1 MVPASSRQ
9 PSSGPISRSTTYA
22 FAGANLPVMA
32 IALAISVYL
41 PKYFASN
48 IGISL
53 AAVGAAFAMVRLID
67 IPLDPILGMAMDR
80 TRSRIGRYRLWMLIG
95 TPILLVAIHRLFL
108 PPPGITTAYL
118 IGWLLMLYIGFSI
131 VVLAQSAWAS
141 TLSKTYNERTRLFA
155 AMTAVGVAGQAC
167 VLLAPLLLKEL
178 GYSETQGVQGM
189 GWFIIATTPVALALM
204 LWRTP
209 EHVAPPSGAEHHF
222 RLKDYAALVTQ
233 PDMARILAADLCL
246 ALGPGCMS
254 ALYLFFFT
262 TSRGFTLGQA
272 SFLLLVNILVG
283 FVGAP
288 AMGKLANR
296 IGKHRATMVAC
307 AGFGAM
313 MATLMAIPQGDML
326 VAIPIM
332 LIFGFFSSGFVVLI
346 RAMVADVSDLMR
358 LEQGQERA
366 GLLFALTTLTSK
378 IAGALSIFL
387 TYQLLERIGFDAR
400 SDAVNTREAIRAMEL
415 VYLIA
420 PTTFVLLGGAC
431 FIGYRLTA
439 ARHAEIRRDLDLR
452 DAALAGEAE
461 YVATITGEPLAV
473 PRPRDV

>member
-1 MVPASSRQ
+1 MVSALNRP
-9 PSSGPISRSTTYA
+9 PMSRSTTFA

-48 IGISL
+48 IGVSL
-53 AAVGAAFAMVRLID
+53 AAVGGAFALVRLID
-67 IPLDPILGMAMDR
+67 IPLDPLLGMAMDR
-80 TRSRIGRYRLWMLIG
+80 TRTRIGRYRLWMLIG
-95 TPILLVAIHRLFL
+95 TPILLVSIHRLFL
-108 PPPGITTAYL
+108 PPPGITEVYL
-118 IGWLLMLYIGFSI
+118 IGWLLMMYVGFSI
-131 VVLAQSAWAS
+131 IVLAHSAWAS
-141 TLSKTYNERTRLFA
+141 TLSKTYDERTRLFA
-155 AMTAVGVAGQAC
+155 AMTAVGVGGQAC

-178 GYSETQGVQGM
+178 GYSETAGVQGM
-189 GWFIIATTPVALALM
+189 GWFIIAATPVAVALM

-209 EHVAPPSGAEHHF
+209 EYVAPASAAHPHF
-222 RLKDYAALVTQ
+222 RLKDYVALVTQ

-246 ALGPGCMS
+246 SLGPGCMS

-262 TSRGFTLGQA
+262 ASRGFTLGQA
-272 SFLLLVNILVG
+272 SLLLLVNILVG

-288 AMGKLANR
+288 AMGKLATR

-313 MATLMAIPQGDML
+313 MATLMAIPQGDMV

-332 LIFGFFSSGFVVLI
+332 LAFGFFSSGFVVLT

-378 IAGALSIFL
+378 VAGALSIFL
-387 TYQLLERIGFDAR
+387 TYQLLARIGFDAR
-400 SDAVNTREAIRAMEL
+400 AGAANTREAIHAMEL
-415 VYLIA
+415 VYLIT
-420 PTTFVLLGGAC
+420 PTSFVLLGGAC

-439 ARHAEIRRDLDLR
+439 ARHAVIRRDLDLR
-452 DAALAGEAE
+452 DAAIQGEAE
-461 YVATITGEPLAV
+461 HMAALTGEPLALR
-473 PRPRDV
+473 RPSEV